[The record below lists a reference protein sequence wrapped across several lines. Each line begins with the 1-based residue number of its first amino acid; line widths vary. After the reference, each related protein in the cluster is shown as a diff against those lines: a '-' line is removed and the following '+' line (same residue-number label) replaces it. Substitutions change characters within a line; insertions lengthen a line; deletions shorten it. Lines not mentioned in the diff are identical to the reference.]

1 MGRVITFLSE
11 SGAGIVE
18 GDVWKGTWRDVW
30 AGDFGAR
37 GREGGQAGW
46 GGRECGLGRMHERW
60 FTEKKKEI
68 RKMQSREERG
78 DTMVPW
84 EGGLGECWKN
94 HTAGRAGRPRRAPY
108 KYGGPYFRDGRVA
121 RRERASPRWLAQG
134 GVEESGEMELY
145 YYRH

>member
-1 MGRVITFLSE
+1 MGRERMWVR
-11 SGAGIVE
+11 A
-18 GDVWKGTWRDVW
+18 DARDV
-30 AGDFGAR
+30 
-37 GREGGQAGW
+37 
-46 GGRECGLGRMHERW
+46 L

-94 HTAGRAGRPRRAPY
+94 HTAGRAGRPAAPRINRN
-108 KYGGPYFRDGRVA
+108 PYFRDGRVA
-121 RRERASPRWLAQG
+121 RGERASPRWLAQG

-145 YYRH
+145 YDRH